1 MDDRISVGD
10 VKLSFTDTGGDGPA
24 VLLLHGLGGY
34 ADEWSGTI
42 RGLQPEYRVVAF
54 DQRGHGGSSRRPD
67 EVSRGAYVNE
77 VVDVAQALGL
87 NRVTLVGQSMGGHT
101 AR

>member
-1 MDDRISVGD
+1 MDDRISAGD
-10 VKLSFTDTGGDGPA
+10 VELSVTDTGGVGPA

-34 ADEWSGTI
+34 ADGWSGTV

-67 EVSRGAYVNE
+67 DGSRAAYSTMSSPWPRLS
-77 VVDVAQALGL
+77 D
-87 NRVTLVGQSMGGHT
+87 
-101 AR
+101 